1 MKGDFKMK
9 VETLLKE
16 EITSQIEEI
25 AKMDLGSEQCQIAV
39 NNVTKLTD
47 QYVELKKIESENDLK
62 LEEIALKREQIEGEK
77 KGRTIQI
84 ILGVGG
90 IIVPAVLT
98 IWGTKASFEF
108 EKEGTITTIM
118 GRGFI
123 NKLIP
128 RR

>member
-1 MKGDFKMK
+1 MK

-25 AKMDLGSEQCQIAV
+25 GKMDLGSEQCQIAV

>member
-1 MKGDFKMK
+1 MK

-25 AKMDLGSEQCQIAV
+25 SKMDLGSEQCQIAV